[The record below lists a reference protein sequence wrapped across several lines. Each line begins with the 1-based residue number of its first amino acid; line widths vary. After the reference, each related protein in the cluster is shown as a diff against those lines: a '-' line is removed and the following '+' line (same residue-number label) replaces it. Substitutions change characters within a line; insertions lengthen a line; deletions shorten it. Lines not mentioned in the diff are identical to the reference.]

1 MEDTQE
7 VQPLT
12 TRDMLNHAL
21 QGNPA
26 NMASVFNDLVMG
38 KVAAAVVDRKAELA
52 QTMFADQSDEEDQ
65 NEDGEEDEE
74 DLSDDEE
81 LEQQEDEAE
90 DEDTKSDA

>member
-12 TRDMLNHAL
+12 ARDMLNHAL
-21 QGNPA
+21 EGNPA

-38 KVAAAVVDRKAELA
+38 KVAAAVADRKAELA
-52 QTMFADQSDEEDQ
+52 QTIFADEGDE
-65 NEDGEEDEE
+65 EEDEDDS

-81 LEQQEDEAE
+81 LEQQEDEA
-90 DEDTKSDA
+90 DNEDTESDA

>member
-12 TRDMLNHAL
+12 TQDMLNHAL
-21 QGNPA
+21 EGNPA

-38 KVAAAVVDRKAELA
+38 KVAAAVADRKAELS
-52 QTMFADQSDEEDQ
+52 QTMFADESDDEED
-65 NEDGEEDEE
+65 EDL

-81 LEQQEDEAE
+81 SEQQEDEAE

>member
-38 KVAAAVVDRKAELA
+38 KVAAAVADRKAELA
-52 QTMFADQSDEEDQ
+52 QTMFADED
-65 NEDGEEDEE
+65 DSEDEE
-74 DLSDDEE
+74 EDSSDLSDDEE

-90 DEDTKSDA
+90 DENIESDA

>member
-21 QGNPA
+21 EGNPA

-38 KVAAAVVDRKAELA
+38 KVAAAVADRKADLA
-52 QTMFADQSDEEDQ
+52 QTMFADESDESDDES
-65 NEDGEEDEE
+65 EEEDEDL

-81 LEQQEDEAE
+81 SEQQEDEAE
-90 DEDTKSDA
+90 DEDTESNA

>member
-12 TRDMLNHAL
+12 TQDMLNHAL
-21 QGNPA
+21 NGNPA

-38 KVAAAVVDRKAELA
+38 KVAAAVADRKAELS
-52 QTMFADQSDEEDQ
+52 QTMFADESDEGDE
-65 NEDGEEDEE
+65 EEDEDNS

-81 LEQQEDEAE
+81 SEQQEDEAE

>member
-12 TRDMLNHAL
+12 ARDMLNHAL
-21 QGNPA
+21 EGNPA

-38 KVAAAVVDRKAELA
+38 KVAAAVADRKAELA
-52 QTMFADQSDEEDQ
+52 QTIFADENDEGDE
-65 NEDGEEDEE
+65 EEDEDDS

-81 LEQQEDEAE
+81 LEQQEDEA
-90 DEDTKSDA
+90 DNEDTESDA

>member
-12 TRDMLNHAL
+12 TRDMMNHAL
-21 QGNPA
+21 EGNPA

-38 KVAAAVVDRKAELA
+38 KVAAAVADRKADLA
-52 QTMFADQSDEEDQ
+52 QTMFADESDESDDES
-65 NEDGEEDEE
+65 EEEDEDL

-81 LEQQEDEAE
+81 SEQQEDEAE
-90 DEDTKSDA
+90 DENTESDA